1 MLNEEQK
8 ERIREEERFRFETQN
23 KLKSNEN
30 KLWDFL
36 NSNFGIWL
44 LSSVVLGLITW
55 GYTKI
60 SSSIAENSKNK
71 TEIIKHIYEVNSR
84 LDTYI
89 KRMSNPKLSSDYYYS
104 NDCIINGQCQDNNIS
119 IFPEYSNKNIQ
130 ALLVELSILVPS
142 GKKKNIY
149 NAIEELK
156 ELNKNK
162 IQLNQNMTKGE
173 YNDLIDQELKSN
185 AENLL
190 RIAKKIKTDINK

>member
-1 MLNEEQK
+1 MLNEDQK
-8 ERIREEERFRFETQN
+8 ERIREEEQFRFETQN
-23 KLKSNEN
+23 KLKSNKN
-30 KLWDFL
+30 KLWSFL

-60 SSSIAENSKNK
+60 SNSIIENSKNK

-89 KRMSNPKLSSDYYYS
+89 KTMSNPNLILDYYYS
-104 NDCIINGQCQDNNIS
+104 NDCIINGQCQNNIS

-130 ALLVELSILVPS
+130 VLLVELSILVPS
-142 GKKKNIY
+142 KKKKNIY

-162 IQLNQNMTKGE
+162 IQRNQNMTKGE
-173 YNDLIDQELKSN
+173 YNGSINQELKSN

-190 RIAKKIKTDINK
+190 KIAKKIKTDINK